1 MGHVYAQ
8 VCQNNNFLHNFKEL
22 INTGYNVNENV
33 KLYLSLVSH
42 AGRSRLSFVEVFHRQ
57 DHNPQTTLPSSTP
70 ANQLSSLWHL
80 LLCTTV
86 YLGMTLSVSSMP
98 QPNQVETS
106 KLLFK
111 AKRIYFNNYLKNKII
126 TKNRNKISNDKII
139 EEITKL
145 P

>member
-70 ANQLSSLWHL
+70 ANQLSSLWHQSNTAVKY
-80 LLCTTV
+80 CIF
-86 YLGMTLSVSSMP
+86 TL
-98 QPNQVETS
+98 
-106 KLLFK
+106 
-111 AKRIYFNNYLKNKII
+111 IH
-126 TKNRNKISNDKII
+126 
-139 EEITKL
+139 
-145 P
+145 